1 MLSTSVVSFKM
12 ADSSS
17 DSDDVGEKSL
27 QKGEKRRQEE
37 SDEDSDEDSSSEVNT
52 DGSDESFDENMVRAD
67 HSYFADVFLTKFFFS
82 TCKLTLIEEMEACV
96 SADRGLCVYQ
106 ENASDTCV
114 IPWYTTR
121 KRCRTITNFLVNR
134 LFNMNFYTLKY

>member
-37 SDEDSDEDSSSEVNT
+37 SDGDSDEYSSSEVNT

-67 HSYFADVFLTKFFFS
+67 HSYFADVFLTKFFLARANS
-82 TCKLTLIEEMEACV
+82 RLSRRWRLASLPIEACAYDNKMQVILV
-96 SADRGLCVYQ
+96 SFHGKPLGSVAEL
-106 ENASDTCV
+106 
-114 IPWYTTR
+114 
-121 KRCRTITNFLVNR
+121 
-134 LFNMNFYTLKY
+134 

>member
-52 DGSDESFDENMVRAD
+52 DGSDESFDENVVRAD
-67 HSYFADVFLTKFFFS
+67 HSYFADVFLTKFFLARANS
-82 TCKLTLIEEMEACV
+82 RLSRRRRLASLPIEACAYNKKMQVILV
-96 SADRGLCVYQ
+96 SFHG
-106 ENASDTCV
+106 
-114 IPWYTTR
+114 IP
-121 KRCRTITNFLVNR
+121 LGSVVE
-134 LFNMNFYTLKY
+134 L

>member
-27 QKGEKRRQEE
+27 QKGEKRRQQE

-67 HSYFADVFLTKFFFS
+67 HSYFADVFLTMYFFS

-96 SADRGLCVYQ
+96 SADRGLCV
-106 ENASDTCV
+106 
-114 IPWYTTR
+114 
-121 KRCRTITNFLVNR
+121 
-134 LFNMNFYTLKY
+134 

>member
-17 DSDDVGEKSL
+17 DSDDVREKSL

-67 HSYFADVFLTKFFFS
+67 VFLTKFFFS

-96 SADRGLCVYQ
+96 SADRGLCV
-106 ENASDTCV
+106 
-114 IPWYTTR
+114 
-121 KRCRTITNFLVNR
+121 
-134 LFNMNFYTLKY
+134 

>member
-37 SDEDSDEDSSSEVNT
+37 SDEDSSSEVNT

-96 SADRGLCVYQ
+96 STDRGLCV
-106 ENASDTCV
+106 
-114 IPWYTTR
+114 
-121 KRCRTITNFLVNR
+121 
-134 LFNMNFYTLKY
+134 

>member
-17 DSDDVGEKSL
+17 DLDDVGEKSL

-37 SDEDSDEDSSSEVNT
+37 SDEDSDEDSSSDVNT

-67 HSYFADVFLTKFFFS
+67 HFYFADVFLTKVFLS
-82 TCKLTLIEEMEACV
+82 TCKLMLIEEMEACF
-96 SADRGLCVYQ
+96 SADWGLCV
-106 ENASDTCV
+106 
-114 IPWYTTR
+114 
-121 KRCRTITNFLVNR
+121 
-134 LFNMNFYTLKY
+134 